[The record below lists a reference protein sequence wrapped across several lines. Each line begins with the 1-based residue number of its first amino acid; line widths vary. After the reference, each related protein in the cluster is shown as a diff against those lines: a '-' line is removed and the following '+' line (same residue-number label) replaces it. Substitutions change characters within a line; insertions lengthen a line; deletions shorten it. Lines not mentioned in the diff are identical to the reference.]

1 MRNLVFIS
9 TILLLIFAFYKKNYI
24 SKFVKN
30 TFDKKISE
38 IHIENLKN
46 LHPKLVRD
54 SIYLKEGDYFW
65 SFNPKK
71 LKRDLEKINE
81 IESYN
86 FTLKKNG
93 ILDIFIVEKT
103 PYMIWTFSNKKK
115 IIDNEGNVLRLSGFD
130 NDELI
135 EISGYINKKKFS
147 NLNKVLDKKTQ
158 FKSLIKNIYYYE
170 NTGWQLILNDKTCL
184 ILPERKLNEVL
195 NFFEKKIKNS
205 KIYYNHRFYDMRIL
219 ERIYLSK
226 TNKCLDS

>member
-1 MRNLVFIS
+1 MRNLVFFS

-115 IIDNEGNVLRLSGFD
+115 IIDNEGNVLRLSVFD

-170 NTGWQLILNDKTCL
+170 NTGWRLILNDKTCL

-195 NFFEKKIKNS
+195 NFFERKIKNS
-205 KIYYNHRFYDMRIL
+205 KIYNNHRFYDMRIL

>member
-9 TILLLIFAFYKKNYI
+9 TILLVIFAFYKKDFLT
-24 SKFVKN
+24 KFVKN
-30 TFDKKISE
+30 SFDKKISE
-38 IHIENLKN
+38 IRIENLKN

-54 SIYLKEGDYFW
+54 SMYLKEGDYFW

-71 LKRDLEKINE
+71 LKKDFDKINE

-86 FTLKKNG
+86 FSLKNNG
-93 ILDIFIVEKT
+93 ILHIFIIEKT

-115 IIDNEGNVLRLSGFD
+115 FIDNEGNVLRLSGFET
-130 NDELI
+130 DELI
-135 EISGYINKKKFS
+135 EISGYINKKKFVH
-147 NLNKVLDKKTQ
+147 LNKVLDKKTR
-158 FKSLIKNIYYYE
+158 FKSSIKHIYYYE
-170 NTGWQLILNDKTCL
+170 NTGWQLILNDETCL
-184 ILPERKLNEVL
+184 ILPDRKLTEVL

-205 KIYYNHRFYDMRIL
+205 KIYYDHRFYDMRVL

>member
-195 NFFEKKIKNS
+195 NFFERKIKNS
-205 KIYYNHRFYDMRIL
+205 KIYNNHRFYDMRIL

>member
-1 MRNLVFIS
+1 MTGVICLCYPP
-9 TILLLIFAFYKKNYI
+9 LIDFD
-24 SKFVKN
+24 

-195 NFFEKKIKNS
+195 NFFERKIKNS
-205 KIYYNHRFYDMRIL
+205 KIYNNHRFYDMRIL

>member
-130 NDELI
+130 TDELI

-195 NFFEKKIKNS
+195 NFFERKIKNS
-205 KIYYNHRFYDMRIL
+205 KIYNNHRFYDMRIL

>member
-115 IIDNEGNVLRLSGFD
+115 
-130 NDELI
+130 
-135 EISGYINKKKFS
+135 
-147 NLNKVLDKKTQ
+147 
-158 FKSLIKNIYYYE
+158 
-170 NTGWQLILNDKTCL
+170 
-184 ILPERKLNEVL
+184 
-195 NFFEKKIKNS
+195 
-205 KIYYNHRFYDMRIL
+205 
-219 ERIYLSK
+219 
-226 TNKCLDS
+226 

>member
-103 PYMIWTFSNKKK
+103 PYMIWTFTNKKK

-170 NTGWQLILNDKTCL
+170 NTGWRLILNDKTCL

-195 NFFEKKIKNS
+195 NFFERKIKNS
-205 KIYYNHRFYDMRIL
+205 KIYNNHRFYDMRIL

>member
-24 SKFVKN
+24 TKFVKN

-147 NLNKVLDKKTQ
+147 NLNKVLDKKTR
-158 FKSLIKNIYYYE
+158 FKSSIKNIYYYE

-195 NFFEKKIKNS
+195 NFFERKIKNS
-205 KIYYNHRFYDMRIL
+205 KIYNNHRFYDMRIL